1 MHEGIVRFIHR
12 QNIVDLL
19 AKIEVESEEETL
31 ATLRLILGEER
42 VLLATAMG
50 RRSIL

>member
-1 MHEGIVRFIHR
+1 MQEGITHFIHR

-31 ATLRLILGEER
+31 ATLRLILAEQR
-42 VLLATAMG
+42 ALLSTAMF
-50 RRSIL
+50 RRS